1 MTPRENAMAIF
12 YGRQPDYYGD
22 IMEAI
27 TLVPD
32 PVMFGDIPPR
42 DGKEYRDSW
51 GTVYIWPP
59 DAPGPHP
66 RVTKENAVIPDIEHW
81 QDYLKVPSLE
91 GLDFGPAKQVAES
104 VDRKEKFVGFMFGGG
119 LFERS
124 HHLMGMQDA
133 LMNYLEYPEEM
144 AGVLREICEY
154 KKAYIRLMAREVHPD
169 IIFYHDDWG
178 SKQNL
183 FLPPRTWRALI
194 KPLQQEISDTIHECG
209 MIYMHH
215 ADCICQPIPLCR
227 IWWKSAW
234 TSGRGSSP
242 RTTLWKSSALPKENW
257 QCAEESTDRKL
268 TWRIL
273 PRSRFAP
280 RYGGQ
285 LTPIA
290 PADGSIP
297 PYPTESASG
306 SGTIRSS
313 WTSCTATAP
322 NTPKPIPFYLKKLRV
337 REIQCR

>member
-12 YGRQPDYYGD
+12 HGRQPDYYGD

-42 DGKEYRDSW
+42 DGREYRDSW
-51 GTVYIWPP
+51 GTVYVWPP
-59 DAPGPHP
+59 SAPGPHP

-215 ADCICQPIPLCR
+215 ADCICQPIVQDMVEIGVD
-227 IWWKSAW
+227 IWQ
-234 TSGRGSSP
+234 GV
-242 RTTLWKSSALPKENW
+242 
-257 QCAEESTDRKL
+257 
-268 TWRIL
+268 
-273 PRSRFAP
+273 
-280 RYGGQ
+280 
-285 LTPIA
+285 IA
-290 PADGSIP
+290 QNDI
-297 PYPTESASG
+297 
-306 SGTIRSS
+306 
-313 WTSCTATAP
+313 
-322 NTPKPIPFYLKKLRV
+322 V
-337 REIQCR
+337 EIQRITEGKTGNVRRNRRTEN